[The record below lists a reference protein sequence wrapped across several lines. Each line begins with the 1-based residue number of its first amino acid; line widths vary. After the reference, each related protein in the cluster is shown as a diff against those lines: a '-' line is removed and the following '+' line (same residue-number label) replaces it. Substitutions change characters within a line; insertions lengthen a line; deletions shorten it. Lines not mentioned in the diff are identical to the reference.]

1 MPTPDGRRSA
11 STMSFVRK
19 TAKSP
24 IVHVVLWMLPL
35 AAVVWWASRQQSP
48 EWPSTTR
55 QLAWVGGAL
64 AVYVIATLMR
74 GERWHAILRSSD
86 IDAGRPDS
94 YGLTVVGYAGNNVL
108 PARGGE
114 VLRVF
119 LLSSRTGTERRRVIG
134 TIVAERLLDAIAL
147 GGILVIAAYQL
158 LRKFDTPSPALAA
171 AIVGAALFAVLLA
184 AYGWW
189 KHRHHAERLLDAVKP
204 LLIPLRPLLGP
215 RGVVLLLGSV
225 AIWVAE
231 ATVYAMVAES
241 VDISLGIRGALGVVA
256 FTNLAALIPGAPG
269 NAGTYDAA
277 VIWSTRQLS
286 TATKSQAL
294 GYDLMLRFIVFV
306 PISVIGMGL
315 LFLRYGGLD
324 RLRAARAAAAAGSD
338 SPLVDP
344 PAATKADDA
353 VEVVEATA

>member
-1 MPTPDGRRSA
+1 
-11 STMSFVRK
+11 MSLLRK
-19 TAKSP
+19 IAKSP
-24 IVHVVLWMLPL
+24 LFHLVLWSLPL
-35 AAVVWWASRQQSP
+35 VAVVWWASGQQTP
-48 EWPSTTR
+48 EWPSTGT

-64 AVYVIATLMR
+64 AVYVLATLMR
-74 GERWHAILRSSD
+74 AERWHAILKSSE
-86 IDAGRPDS
+86 IDADRPDS

-134 TIVAERLLDAIAL
+134 TIVAERLLDAVAL

-158 LRKFDTPSPALAA
+158 VKKFDTPSPALAA
-171 AIVGAALFAVLLA
+171 GIVIGAVVLGLGAV
-184 AYGWW
+184 YGWW
-189 KHRHHAERLLDAVKP
+189 KHRHHAERVLDAV
-204 LLIPLRPLLGP
+204 RPLLVPLKPLIGP
-215 RGVVLLLGSV
+215 RGVVLLLGSI
-225 AIWVAE
+225 AIWIAE
-231 ATVYAMVAES
+231 ATVYGMVAES
-241 VDISLGIRGALGVVA
+241 VNISLGLKGALGVVA

-306 PISVIGMGL
+306 PISIVGMTL
-315 LFLRYGGLD
+315 LFVRYGGLE
-324 RLRAARAAAAAGSD
+324 RLKAARAAATGD
-338 SPLVDP
+338 E
-344 PAATKADDA
+344 ADDA
-353 VEVVEATA
+353 TAVGATSADEPVDVVEATA

>member
-1 MPTPDGRRSA
+1 
-11 STMSFVRK
+11 MSLLRK

-24 IVHVVLWMLPL
+24 LFHLVLWSLPL
-35 AAVVWWASRQQSP
+35 VAVVWWASGQQTP
-48 EWPSTTR
+48 EWPSTGT

-64 AVYVIATLMR
+64 AVYAVATLMR
-74 GERWHAILRSSD
+74 AERWHMILKSSE
-86 IDAGRPDS
+86 INAGRADS

-158 LRKFDTPSPALAA
+158 VKRFDTPSPALAA
-171 AIVGAALFAVLLA
+171 GIVIAGIVFALVA

-189 KHRHHAERLLDAVKP
+189 KHRHHAERVLDAV
-204 LLIPLRPLLGP
+204 RPLLVPLKPLIGP
-215 RGVVLLLGSV
+215 RGVLLLLGSI
-225 AIWVAE
+225 AIWIAE
-231 ATVYAMVAES
+231 ATVYGMVAES
-241 VDISLGIRGALGVVA
+241 VNISLGLKGALGVVA

-286 TATKSQAL
+286 TASKSQAL

-306 PISVIGMGL
+306 PISIIGMTL
-315 LFLRYGGLD
+315 LFVRYGGLE
-324 RLRAARAAAAAGSD
+324 RLKAARAAASRDQAADAPGAT
-338 SPLVDP
+338 
-344 PAATKADDA
+344 AASADDPA
-353 VEVVEATA
+353 DVVEATA